1 MTKHKANNSKKRKP
15 SLRAHGRKHGRASK
29 GHRQFGGDSGFGGA
43 LAGLTSIGHARG
55 Y

>member
-1 MTKHKANNSKKRKP
+1 MTKHKANKSKKHKP
-15 SLRAHGRKHGRASK
+15 SLKTHGRKN
-29 GHRQFGGDSGFGGA
+29 HRSAKSHRGGGDSGFGGV